1 MVKPCRKYPP
11 NYRCGE
17 FNATSYFLI
26 KRKDSAHMC
35 FPFLPIFLSELS
47 LLWVFNLFDRNP
59 NVEKCEV
66 IKSFN
71 NHSILYKTSFLE
83 VVSVKSN
90 FKSKR

>member
-1 MVKPCRKYPP
+1 MKPCRKYPP

-17 FNATSYFLI
+17 FNATSHFLI
-26 KRKDSAHMC
+26 KRKDSGHIC
-35 FPFLPIFLSELS
+35 FPFLPIFLSG
-47 LLWVFNLFDRNP
+47 LWVFNLFDRNP

-71 NHSILYKTSFLE
+71 NPSTLYKTSFLE
-83 VVSVKSN
+83 AVSVKSN